1 MVKCHTNRQCHE
13 PTTSAS
19 QAPLRT
25 MDTCGEVWT
34 RVSRHSVLWVAD
46 LRRSQL
52 AKVCVAMREMRGT
65 RVRDKIHEPGL
76 RKLTSCMNFLQTGRI
91 SLPRVAL
98 NIMTCFSCGVAR
110 KISWTSLLMSK
121 IKDCYCSS
129 KTLETFLPSCS
140 SILSHSS
147 RTKCFRFLRESFLLL
162 TRARIRPGVP
172 TMMWGQ
178 LFFRT
183 CSSLAM
189 AIPPKNTPT
198 YR

>member
-1 MVKCHTNRQCHE
+1 MACEVLPPRYCMWVPLHVAVWHCGRVDNYGEMPYE
-13 PTTSAS
+13 PSVPRAHNLAS
-19 QAPLRT
+19 QVSMKSKELIYIYFWRLLAIAPLRT

-91 SLPRVAL
+91 SLPKVAL

-121 IKDCYCSS
+121 
-129 KTLETFLPSCS
+129 
-140 SILSHSS
+140 
-147 RTKCFRFLRESFLLL
+147 
-162 TRARIRPGVP
+162 
-172 TMMWGQ
+172 
-178 LFFRT
+178 
-183 CSSLAM
+183 
-189 AIPPKNTPT
+189 
-198 YR
+198 